1 MWSAAGAALF
11 AASVVSAALY
21 GLSWRRRFSTTAA
34 GNYAFDDD
42 DDDAKANQDIG
53 VLVLMLVI
61 PIVVG
66 GALVFV
72 YVKQGH
78 AAKEAVL
85 AASDELSR
93 Q

>member
-1 MWSAAGAALF
+1 
-11 AASVVSAALY
+11 
-21 GLSWRRRFSTTAA
+21 
-34 GNYAFDDD
+34 
-42 DDDAKANQDIG
+42 
-53 VLVLMLVI
+53 MLVI

-72 YVKQGH
+72 DVKQGH
-78 AAKEAVL
+78 AAKEAVR

>member
-34 GNYAFDDD
+34 GNYAFDD

-78 AAKEAVL
+78 AAKEAVR
-85 AASDELSR
+85 AASDELSH